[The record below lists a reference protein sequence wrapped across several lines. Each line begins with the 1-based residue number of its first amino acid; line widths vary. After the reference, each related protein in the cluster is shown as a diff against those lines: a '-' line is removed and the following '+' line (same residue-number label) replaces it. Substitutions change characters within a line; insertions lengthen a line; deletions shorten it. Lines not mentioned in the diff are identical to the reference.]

1 MRIVSPSGSDG
12 KESACN
18 AGGTGLVPGLG
29 RSPGEG
35 HGNPL
40 QCSCLGNS
48 MDRATCQATVR
59 GVAESDMTERLTL
72 SLSKLSYEKKR
83 RYGCLTWKLVTCT
96 SELSGISTL
105 RTQGN
110 TSLALFMSSKQNI

>member
-1 MRIVSPSGSDG
+1 M
-12 KESACN
+12 
-18 AGGTGLVPGLG
+18 VPGLG

-40 QCSCLGNS
+40 QCSGLENS

-72 SLSKLSYEKKR
+72 SLSKLSYEKKKKIWVPHME
-83 RYGCLTWKLVTCT
+83 T
-96 SELSGISTL
+96 
-105 RTQGN
+105 GN
-110 TSLALFMSSKQNI
+110 LYL